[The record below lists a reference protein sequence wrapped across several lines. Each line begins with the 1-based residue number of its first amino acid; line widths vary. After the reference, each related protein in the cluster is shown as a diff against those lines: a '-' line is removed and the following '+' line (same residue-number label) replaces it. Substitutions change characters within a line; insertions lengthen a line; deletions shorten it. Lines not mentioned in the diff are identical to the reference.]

1 MPKILDNLSVI
12 TCPHGGQVKAITT
25 NTKVKSEGTKFL
37 LRITDSFTIVG
48 CPFVVTPPTPATP
61 SPCIIVQWSNPAQK
75 VKVIGIPVLL
85 ETSIGLC
92 LNPAGI
98 PQGPVTIISTQK
110 TTKAL

>member
-1 MPKILDNLSVI
+1 MPKVLDSLSVM
-12 TCPHGGQVKAITT
+12 TCPHSGQVKPITT

-37 LRITDSFTIVG
+37 LRITDSFAILG
-48 CPFVVTPPTPATP
+48 CPFMIPSTPPVP

-92 LNPAGI
+92 LNPAGMS
-98 PQGPVTIISTQK
+98 QGPVTIMSTQK